1 MLLIFRFLTG
11 MGLGAELPVTSTL
24 VSEFSPRRVRGRI
37 VVLLEAFWAVGWIAA
52 AVIGTFVVA
61 HNDSG

>member
-37 VVLLEAFWAVGWIAA
+37 VVLLEAF
-52 AVIGTFVVA
+52 
-61 HNDSG
+61 